1 MTEKSHCPCCHTEL
15 KLCPFCGKQAKIFGS
30 NMVGCSDDNCG
41 ANIDFG
47 HWVGVDDNGIPAVH
61 WVIEQWNKRI

>member
-1 MTEKSHCPCCHTEL
+1 
-15 KLCPFCGKQAKIFGS
+15 
-30 NMVGCSDDNCG
+30 MVGCSDDNCG

-47 HWVGVDDNGIPAVH
+47 HWLGVDGNGIPAVH